1 MVQNNLLGILI
12 DPANISMFQISAKIF
27 SFGATNNKA
36 SAESINQIS
45 KMLSGKYSS
54 EEMTLVKISSIR
66 DQDSMNYPGILRSPP
81 STSPYQADF
90 ISQYLEL
97 SGTKILK
104 LDRLKFL
111 LTSKL
116 LVLISFLSVAA

>member
-27 SFGATNNKA
+27 SFGAMNNKA
-36 SAESINQIS
+36 NADSINQIS

-54 EEMTLVKISSIR
+54 EEMTLVKISCIR
-66 DQDSMNYPGILRSPP
+66 DQDSMDYPGILRSPP